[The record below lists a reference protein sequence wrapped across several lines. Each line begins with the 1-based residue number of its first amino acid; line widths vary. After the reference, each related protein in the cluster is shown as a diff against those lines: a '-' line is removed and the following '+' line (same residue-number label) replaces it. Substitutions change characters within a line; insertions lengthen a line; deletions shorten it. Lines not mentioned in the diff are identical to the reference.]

1 MLRSSSQQRRRNKRS
16 EETQIGQKKGKIVHE
31 SELRWNHFSIG
42 GETGYNQIIHNGL
55 AYC

>member
-31 SELRWNHFSIG
+31 SELGWNHFSIG
-42 GETGYNQIIHNGL
+42 SETGYNQIIHNGL